1 MAGQQNQIPV
11 ISSQRTRVL
20 KKDFA
25 ENQNITFDLP
35 LDTVL
40 VGALIRLV
48 GSVGY
53 TYTGG
58 TPKGRPE
65 GAMDSLFSRI
75 DCVIDG
81 RRTVKSVTPHFLNMQ
96 QLMTGGNEAERFA
109 EAGAAPIADNFPTT
123 EGPFVFGTTGQ
134 KTTVRESVY
143 LAFEHLHCD
152 PLNGRELTYLNLKR
166 ANSATLTLQALNL
179 ASLNAV
185 TGVTG
190 LAFDSN
196 KLQIEVTLIERQDI
210 PADQAF
216 SDWKQTFRRVQ
227 IQGEVGSLPIEIPS
241 GAAISGFM
249 MYTQNGN
256 SATTTLVGRQPSSKI
271 IGEMELRKNGQE
283 TIQKIDYKALQSKN
297 KIDYGINAA
306 TAAGANRLDGV
317 AHFNLLARRQLGT
330 AFINRKDFGV
340 DSLQLVID
348 SKPSGVVDYTNPAH
362 LVLMTEE
369 VVPVS

>member
-1 MAGQQNQIPV
+1 MSKVVVPV
-11 ISSQRTRVL
+11 ISSQRTRVF

-35 LDTVL
+35 LDTTL
-40 VGALIRLV
+40 VGILIRLV

-53 TYTGG
+53 TYSAG

-65 GAMDSLFSRI
+65 GALDSLCSRI
-75 DCVIDG
+75 DVLVDG
-81 RRTVKSVTPHFLNMQ
+81 RRTVKSVTPHFLHMQ
-96 QLMTGGNEAERFA
+96 QLMTSGNELERFS
-109 EAGAAPIADNFPTT
+109 EAGAAAIADNFPTT

-134 KTTVRESVY
+134 KTTVRETVY

-152 PLNGRELTYLNLKR
+152 PLNGRENTYLNLRR

-179 ASLNAV
+179 ASLNGV

-190 LAFDSN
+190 LAFTDN

-210 PADQAF
+210 GADVVF
-216 SDWKQTFRRVQ
+216 SDWKQTFRRVPL
-227 IQGEVGSLPIEIPS
+227 QGEVGSFPIDVPA

-249 MYTQNGN
+249 LYTQNGN
-256 SATTTLVGRQPSSKI
+256 TATGSVVARLPSSKI
-271 IGEMELRKNGQE
+271 LGDLELKKNGQE
-283 TIQKIDYKALQSKN
+283 TIQKIDFKALQSKN
-297 KIDYGINAA
+297 VTDRAIN
-306 TAAGANRLDGV
+306 TKTSAGVNRLDGV
-317 AHFNLLARRQLGT
+317 AHFNLLSRKQLAT
-330 AFINRKDFGV
+330 AFINRKDYGV

-348 SKPSGVVDYTNPAH
+348 SKPSGIADYTTPCH

-369 VVPVS
+369 VVPAA